1 MTCERCNQ
9 KSVSVIYR
17 ESIGGRERSLRLC
30 GECADA
36 LEAAGELEDVSAA
49 VAGMTA
55 PRFPSE
61 ESRFTLPLR
70 KPTAAN
76 GTTPAAVPCPL
87 CGSTAEELAAT
98 GRVGCAA
105 CYTLHGKLHGELH
118 GERHGGLLESVIRA
132 AHGRAEHTGRV
143 SAGYR
148 ARRERETRLAG
159 MRQQLKEAVSRE
171 DYESAA
177 DLRDGIRRL
186 EAEL

>member
-9 KSVSVIYR
+9 KSVSVFYR

-49 VAGMTA
+49 VVGMTA

-70 KPTAAN
+70 KRTAAE
-76 GTTPAAVPCPL
+76 GSAPAAVPCPL

-105 CYTLHGKLHGELH
+105 CYTLHV
-118 GERHGGLLESVIRA
+118 GLLESIIRA
-132 AHGRAEHTGRV
+132 THGRAEHTGRV

-148 ARRERETRLAG
+148 ARRERENRLAG
-159 MRQQLKEAVSRE
+159 MRRQLKEAVSRE

>member
-9 KSVSVIYR
+9 KSVSVFYR

-76 GTTPAAVPCPL
+76 GTSPAAVPCPL

-105 CYTLHGKLHGELH
+105 CYTLHGKLRGELH
-118 GERHGGLLESVIRA
+118 GDLLESVIRA

-177 DLRDGIRRL
+177 GLRDSIRRL

>member
-36 LEAAGELEDVSAA
+36 LEAAGELEDVSAS

-61 ESRFTLPLR
+61 DGRFPLPIR
-70 KPTAAN
+70 KLAVAD
-76 GTTPAAVPCPL
+76 GTPPAAVPCPL

-105 CYTLHGKLHGELH
+105 CYTLHGEL
-118 GERHGGLLESVIRA
+118 HGGLLESVIRA

-177 DLRDGIRRL
+177 GLRDSIRRL

>member
-70 KPTAAN
+70 KRTAAE
-76 GTTPAAVPCPL
+76 GSAPAAVPCPL

-105 CYTLHGKLHGELH
+105 CYTLHG
-118 GERHGGLLESVIRA
+118 GLLESVIRA
-132 AHGRAEHTGRV
+132 THGRAEHTGRV

-159 MRQQLKEAVSRE
+159 MRRQLKEAVSRE

>member
-70 KPTAAN
+70 RRAATE
-76 GTTPAAVPCPL
+76 GSAPAAVPCPL

-105 CYTLHGKLHGELH
+105 CYTLHG
-118 GERHGGLLESVIRA
+118 GLLESVIRA
-132 AHGRAEHTGRV
+132 THGRAEHTGRV

-148 ARRERETRLAG
+148 ARRERENRLAG
-159 MRQQLKEAVSRE
+159 MRRQLKEAVSRE

>member
-70 KPTAAN
+70 RRAAAE
-76 GTTPAAVPCPL
+76 GSAPAAVPCPL

-105 CYTLHGKLHGELH
+105 CYTLHG
-118 GERHGGLLESVIRA
+118 GLLESVIRA
-132 AHGRAEHTGRV
+132 THGRAEHTGRV

-148 ARRERETRLAG
+148 ARRERENRLAG
-159 MRQQLKEAVSRE
+159 MRRQLKEAVSRE